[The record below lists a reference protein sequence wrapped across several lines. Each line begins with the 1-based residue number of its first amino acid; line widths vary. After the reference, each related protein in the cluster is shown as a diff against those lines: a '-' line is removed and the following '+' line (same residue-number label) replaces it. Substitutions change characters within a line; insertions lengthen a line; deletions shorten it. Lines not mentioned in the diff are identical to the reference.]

1 MAGCIWRRSICS
13 SCESVVADY
22 SQQWREYRA
31 LRTLALGVPILG
43 LIAVKCASLF
53 PAGWQLKVLFGVVA
67 AFFAVEIVI
76 AIRVE
81 TWRCPR
87 CGRRFVSKWMSG
99 WAIFFTKKCSNC
111 GLPKFANGESP
122 TS

>member
-1 MAGCIWRRSICS
+1 M
-13 SCESVVADY
+13 ADY
-22 SQQWREYRA
+22 DHQWREYRA
-31 LRTLALGVPILG
+31 LRALALGVPILG
-43 LIAVKCASLF
+43 LIAIKCASLF
-53 PAGWQLKVLFGVVA
+53 PAVWQLKVLVAAGA

-99 WAIFFTKKCSNC
+99 WAIFFTEKCSNC
-111 GLPKFANGESP
+111 GLPKFADGESGAKVDLMGRGK
-122 TS
+122 